1 MKAKVYIAGPYTH
14 GDVAINVKK
23 AFEAANEL
31 SDYGF
36 APYVPHY
43 THFWHLLFPRPY
55 EFWLELD
62 KEFLS
67 SCNCV
72 LRLSGISKGADQ
84 EEELA
89 KSLQMPIFYSIKDI
103 VEHYQ

>member
-1 MKAKVYIAGPYTH
+1 
-14 GDVAINVKK
+14 
-23 AFEAANEL
+23 
-31 SDYGF
+31 
-36 APYVPHY
+36 
-43 THFWHLLFPRPY
+43 LLFPRPY

-84 EEELA
+84 EEKLA

-103 VEHYQ
+103 IEYYH